1 MTLSRVCGLFGVLVV
16 VALAVVYLRVE
27 QTRCAAKTLALE
39 SQWIAL
45 RRELWQVQ
53 TGAARLRAPG
63 RLHDRMEWFDT
74 DLIPPLP
81 DQSEGAGTRLVL
93 HQR

>member
-1 MTLSRVCGLFGVLVV
+1 MTVSRVCGLFGVLVV

-39 SQWIAL
+39 SRWIAL

-74 DLIPPLP
+74 DLVPPP
-81 DQSEGAGTRLVL
+81 PGAPEEARAKLVF
-93 HQR
+93 HQP